1 MLSLLLFLATAVT
14 RYTAATCYNTFLA
27 SLIQQLG
34 IVCLVNRSFL
44 APLLSYHFA
53 TDTLLADTNLSG
65 VVELTT
71 QLLILENILS
81 LPLESN
87 Q

>member
-1 MLSLLLFLATAVT
+1 MQLNVAIDTTFRNSVPSTDLFLT
-14 RYTAATCYNTFLA
+14 
-27 SLIQQLG
+27 
-34 IVCLVNRSFL
+34 
-44 APLLSYHFA
+44 PLLSYYFA

-71 QLLILENILS
+71 QVLKLENILS

>member
-1 MLSLLLFLATAVT
+1 MLFTG
-14 RYTAATCYNTFLA
+14 
-27 SLIQQLG
+27 G
-34 IVCLVNRSFL
+34 IDTTVRNSMPPTDLCLT
-44 APLLSYHFA
+44 PLLSYHFA

-65 VVELTT
+65 VLELTT

-81 LPLESN
+81 LSLESN

>member
-1 MLSLLLFLATAVT
+1 MTSRDL
-14 RYTAATCYNTFLA
+14 
-27 SLIQQLG
+27 
-34 IVCLVNRSFL
+34 FL

-53 TDTLLADTNLSG
+53 TDTLLADTNHSG